1 MYIRVLPRRFL
12 DMTLSEVDSIMTSA
26 QSGGSLDFSTF
37 YNVIDGKLS
46 PTQKIRHGINPATE
60 ELNPE
65 VPVSTLEDVDRAVE
79 AGQRAFRSWSK
90 TTYEER
96 RKALLA
102 FADALE
108 AERDKFAN
116 LLVKEQGKPVS
127 SCPWRLGSIRVRA
140 C

>member
-1 MYIRVLPRRFL
+1 MYIRDLLRIFSY
-12 DMTLSEVDSIMTSA
+12 MTFSEVDSIMSNA
-26 QSGGSLDFSTF
+26 QGGGSLDFSTF

-46 PTQKIRHGINPATE
+46 PTKEARHGINPATE

-90 TTYEER
+90 TTYAER
-96 RKALLA
+96 QNALLA

-108 AERDKFAN
+108 AERDNFASV
-116 LLVKEQGKPVS
+116 LVQEQGKPVS
-127 SCPWRLGSIRVRA
+127 SCP
-140 C
+140 